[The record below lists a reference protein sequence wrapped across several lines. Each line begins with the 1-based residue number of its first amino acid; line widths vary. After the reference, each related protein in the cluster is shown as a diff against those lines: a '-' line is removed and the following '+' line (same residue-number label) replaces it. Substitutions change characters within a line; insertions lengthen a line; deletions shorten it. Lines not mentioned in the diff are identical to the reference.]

1 MNSKLKKIV
10 GLLCMAHF
18 TFLSAQSFDFVID
31 HSAIIVN
38 QLEKTGDF
46 YAKVMGL
53 QEIPH
58 PTNSPGFRWFNVQG
72 NSQLHL
78 IYKDTVVMKKHKSM
92 HLCLSTQKLD
102 AFIENL
108 KYHQI
113 PFEDWPGKPN
123 AVTLRADGVQQIYIQ
138 DPEGYWIEIND
149 AAH

>member
-1 MNSKLKKIV
+1 MKKILILFCLGHAALV
-10 GLLCMAHF
+10 SG
-18 TFLSAQSFDFVID
+18 QSFDFVID
-31 HSAIIVN
+31 HSALIVN

-46 YAKVMGL
+46 YANVIGL
-53 QEIPH
+53 QEIDH
-58 PTNSPGFRWFNVQG
+58 PTKALGFRWFNVQG

-108 KYHQI
+108 NQHHIAY
-113 PFEDWPGKPN
+113 EDWPGKPN
-123 AVTLRADGVQQIYIQ
+123 AVTLRADGVKQIYIQ

>member
-1 MNSKLKKIV
+1 MKKIV
-10 GLLCMAHF
+10 LLLCLGHF
-18 TFLSAQSFDFVID
+18 AFMNAQSFDFVID
-31 HSAIIVN
+31 HSSLIVN

-53 QEIPH
+53 EEIPH
-58 PTNSPGFRWFNVQG
+58 PAKSPGFRWFTIQG

-108 KYHQI
+108 NQHQI
-113 PFEDWPGKPN
+113 PYEDWPGKPN
-123 AVTLRADGVQQIYIQ
+123 AVTLRADGVKQIYIQ